1 MEDTVNVFV
10 KLNELVSAVLCD
22 DVKDDVIESV
32 AVMADEKVAEVV
44 AVV

>member
-1 MEDTVNVFV
+1 MPLEEADGDR
-10 KLNELVSAVLCD
+10 LRAR
-22 DVKDDVIESV
+22 VKDAVSESV